1 MLENAKIE
9 YIELQIKKI
18 DYLQKGVD
26 NLLCLVYNVDRKSK
40 ERNKGKGIG
49 GLEMTKKE
57 IVETIKK
64 MDNAKIINKGG
75 YDFEKYK

>member
-1 MLENAKIE
+1 
-9 YIELQIKKI
+9 
-18 DYLQKGVD
+18 
-26 NLLCLVYNVDRKSK
+26 
-40 ERNKGKGIG
+40 
-49 GLEMTKKE
+49 MTKKE